1 MNGNRIQLA
10 PQSGGGEAAVMNAR
24 FVRTLEIVTS
34 FHVAVLVVLLCLP
47 LLGNVVFWK
56 KPPVIIPVDFTV
68 VVPEGR
74 SSMLDEMNRILSH
87 RDVIAPRDKPDI
99 KSKPKPKPIDTKTGK
114 SKLGQASKNPK
125 DKLLSEAEIRRLLLL
140 GARAGDKNSIPP
152 DEESRCFAFIKRAFN
167 DAWAQPSYD
176 EVGDAV
182 AQVEV
187 RLQRDGSIFGVRLV
201 KKSGN
206 NVLDASV
213 LQAATTV
220 KRIEGL
226 TPSFLG
232 KYDEVT
238 IDFKVEPQ

>member
-1 MNGNRIQLA
+1 MNG
-10 PQSGGGEAAVMNAR
+10 R
-24 FVRTLEIVTS
+24 FVRNLEIVTS
-34 FHVAVLVVLLCLP
+34 LHVVVLVVLLCLP
-47 LLGNVVFWK
+47 LVGNVFFWEK
-56 KPPVIIPVDFTV
+56 APVIIPVDFTV
-68 VVPEGR
+68 VVPDG
-74 SSMLDEMNRILSH
+74 SPTMLDDMKRILDH
-87 RDVIAPRDKPDI
+87 RDVVAPRDKSEI
-99 KSKPKPKPIDTKTGK
+99 KIKENKQVKKEIKTGK
-114 SKLGQASKNPK
+114 PKLGTASKNPK
-125 DKLLSEAEIRRLLLL
+125 DKALSEAEIRRLLLL
-140 GARAGDKNSIPP
+140 GARPGDKNSIPP

-167 DAWAQPSYD
+167 DAWTQPSYD

-226 TPSFLG
+226 TPQFLG